1 MGALLKLLLI
11 ACCLLLLPERC
22 LAQKLAIT
30 FDDLPQNGTLPS
42 GVTLVDIARSA
53 LAILAREHVPPV
65 LGFIN
70 ARKLEGDVD
79 GAEALRL
86 WAAAEPV
93 GNHTYSHLDLNK
105 STVDAFTRDIEQNE
119 PALELLSPD
128 GSWRWFRYP
137 YLLEGETVAKRR
149 AVREYL
155 KARGYR
161 TAQVTID
168 WEDYLWNTA
177 YARCADK
184 KDAKS
189 IDWLRASYLSTAS
202 TFIDLSRE
210 MARLVYERD
219 IDHVL
224 LLHLGAFTATI
235 LPDALDLLR
244 RKGFTFVTL
253 EEAQRDLAYASDPDV
268 GSADGGTLLDQL
280 MDARKLTYPDFE
292 KKPYEE
298 LGQICK

>member
-1 MGALLKLLLI
+1 MKHLLI
-11 ACCLLLLPERC
+11 ACCVILFSEPC

-30 FDDLPQNGTLPS
+30 FDDLPQNGALPS
-42 GVTLVDIARSA
+42 GVARVDIAKSA
-53 LAILAREHVPPV
+53 LAILAREHAPPAF
-65 LGFIN
+65 GFIN
-70 ARKLEGDVD
+70 AKKLEGNPD

-93 GNHTYSHLDLNK
+93 GNHTYSHLDLNQN
-105 STVDAFTRDIEQNE
+105 TVEGFTRDVELNE
-119 PALELLSPD
+119 PALELLSPA
-128 GSWRWFRYP
+128 GMWRWFRYP

-155 KARGYR
+155 RARGYR
-161 TAQVTID
+161 IAQVTID
-168 WEDYLWNTA
+168 WEDYLWNSA
-177 YARCADK
+177 YAKCVDQ

-189 IDWLRASYLSTAS
+189 IEWLQASYLSTAS
-202 TFIDLSRE
+202 TYIDL
-210 MARLVYERD
+210 ARDLARRLYGRD

-235 LPDALDLLR
+235 LPHTLDLLR
-244 RKGFTFVTL
+244 NKGFTLVTL
-253 EEAQRDLAYASDPDV
+253 EEAQRDLAYTSDPDV

-280 MDARKLTYPDFE
+280 MEARKLPYPDVK

-298 LGQICK
+298 LREICQ